1 MVGAGPEQ
9 HNTKRPKFSCHFWAA
24 GSKSSI
30 LRVPSTPNR
39 TKGLEDH
46 LHHPSSPTHQPFL
59 PLIPFKGL
67 ALPNQGLASKGTC
80 YLFSLPAAASRRILL
95 EILGWSLISFYWLK
109 SPRTQLGNVLALPT
123 TLLSCPVAPAQRS
136 LGCSPKH
143 PPPGLHGF
151 QCSHLILHHTHFS
164 WQKRRKQ
171 EVLVRLTS
179 PPDPTPKWTL
189 LREFCSFCKQN
200 SAWVLSC
207 LSCVQLFA
215 TLWTIDH
222 QAPLSIGILQARILE
237 CIAISF
243 SKGSSQPRDQT
254 CVCCGSCVAGRLHSS
269 AHPFQRGKGVKTRR
283 VCYKSKSL
291 KNHCLEPN

>member
-67 ALPNQGLASKGTC
+67 ALPHQGLASKGTC

-143 PPPGLHGF
+143 PPQACMDSSVPIWF
-151 QCSHLILHHTHFS
+151 STTHTS
-164 WQKRRKQ
+164 LGRR
-171 EVLVRLTS
+171 EGNRRCWLDWRLLLT
-179 PPDPTPKWTL
+179 PPP
-189 LREFCSFCKQN
+189 S
-200 SAWVLSC
+200 
-207 LSCVQLFA
+207 
-215 TLWTIDH
+215 
-222 QAPLSIGILQARILE
+222 
-237 CIAISF
+237 
-243 SKGSSQPRDQT
+243 
-254 CVCCGSCVAGRLHSS
+254 
-269 AHPFQRGKGVKTRR
+269 
-283 VCYKSKSL
+283 
-291 KNHCLEPN
+291 EPC